1 VRPILSRWKSIP
13 ESLRFLLVFCAIMF
27 PLRSSFADWNY
38 VPSGSMKPTL
48 LEGDEILVNKLAY
61 DLKIPF
67 TTSHIARWSNP
78 ERGDIVVFYSP
89 ENGMRLV
96 KRVIG
101 LPGDRIAMRDQTLII
116 NGRVLDYDNVE
127 IASPGQ
133 SEALHEQN
141 SVLADEALPN
151 RKHRLLTLP
160 RVGAMRSFDAVIV
173 PAEHYFMLGDSRDNS
188 KDSRYIGFVP
198 RENIV
203 GRASRLLV
211 SLDVHHYY
219 RPRLERFLAP
229 LN

>member
-1 VRPILSRWKSIP
+1 MKKLLRLWKALP
-13 ESLRFLLVFCAIMF
+13 ETFRFLFILGAIMF
-27 PLRSSFADWNY
+27 PMRSSLADWNF

-67 TTSHIARWSNP
+67 TTQRIAQWSNP
-78 ERGDIVVFYSP
+78 ERGDIVVFFSP
-89 ENGMRLV
+89 IDGMRLV

-101 LPGDRIAMRDQTLII
+101 LPGDTIEMRDQELIM
-116 NGRVLDYDNVE
+116 NGEPVRYEN
-127 IASPGQ
+127 ITTATTAQ
-133 SEALHEQN
+133 SDFLHERGAR
-141 SVLADEALPN
+141 LADERLPN
-151 RKHRLLTLP
+151 RTHPILTLP
-160 RVGAMRSFDAVIV
+160 HVAAIRSFAPVTI

-198 RENIV
+198 RDQIV

-211 SLDVHHYY
+211 SLDVHNFYQ
-219 RPRLERFLAP
+219 PRFERFFAK